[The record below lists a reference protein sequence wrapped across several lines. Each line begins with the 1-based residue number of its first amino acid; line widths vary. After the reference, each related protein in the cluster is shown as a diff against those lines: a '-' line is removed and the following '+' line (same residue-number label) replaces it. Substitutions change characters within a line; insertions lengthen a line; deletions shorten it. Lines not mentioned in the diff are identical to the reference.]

1 MKIAIYS
8 PNGTLTSKEGSHR
21 TAWALMRADQISR
34 EGHDVDVIYTKDE
47 AKTNW
52 EQYDKIY
59 CYLGMEWAGAI
70 NLFGGASPENREKFD
85 RMIGFGDKLEWLD
98 ERPIGLG
105 DLIAKRWPDF
115 PKDVL
120 NSRAES
126 ASVHTQKASS
136 YIILGDSH
144 SLNWYIPGASVIRH
158 DGKTLF
164 GALESGIT
172 SFIPYIPKKLC
183 VCFGNIDIR
192 HHLSRQSHPM
202 VAAIDLFARLQQ
214 QLYDIQK
221 QSGCEIEVVAPVYIE
236 NESRKLPKTGWYK
249 GTPFAGTWQERE
261 DLRSKID
268 ELFRE
273 MCANHGWT
281 YLEYP
286 QYFRNMAGEMNEEYM
301 EKPGSV
307 HMSWAHG
314 RMNRMLKGEDA

>member
-1 MKIAIYS
+1 MKIATYS

-21 TAWALMRADQISR
+21 TAWAYMRADQISR
-34 EGHDVDVIYTKDE
+34 DGHDVDIVYTKDE
-47 AKTNW
+47 TKTDW

-70 NLFGGASPENREKFD
+70 NLFGGATDENREKFD
-85 RMIGFGDKLEWLD
+85 RLIGFGDKLEWLD

-105 DLIAKRWPDF
+105 DLIAKRWPNF

-120 NSRAES
+120 NARATS
-126 ASVHTQKASS
+126 APVHTQKAAK

-164 GALESGIT
+164 GALESGIS
-172 SFIPYIPKKLC
+172 SFLPYIPDELA

-192 HHLSRQSHPM
+192 HHLMRQEHP
-202 VAAIDLFARLQQ
+202 VPALADLLARLQQ
-214 QLYDIQK
+214 QLVDIQRD
-221 QSGCEIEVVAPVYIE
+221 SGCGIQIVAPIYIE
-236 NESRKLPKTGWYK
+236 HESRKLPKTGWYK
-249 GTPFAGTWQERE
+249 GTPFAGTWAERE
-261 DLRSKID
+261 NLRALMD
-268 ELFRE
+268 FFLRDA
-273 MCANHGWT
+273 CAHHGWT

-286 QYFRNMAGEMNEEYM
+286 SYFRNESGRMDEEYM

-307 HMSWAHG
+307 HVSWAHG
-314 RMNRMLKGEDA
+314 RFGRMLRGEAA

>member
-8 PNGTLTSKEGSHR
+8 PNGTLSPKEGSHR

-34 EGHDVDVIYTKDE
+34 DGHDVDLIYTRDE
-47 AKTNW
+47 SKTNW

-59 CYLGMEWAGAI
+59 CYLGMEWSGTL
-70 NLFGGASPENREKFD
+70 NLFGGASDENREKFD
-85 RMIGFGDKLEWLD
+85 RLIGFGDKLEWLD
-98 ERPIGLG
+98 ERPVGLG
-105 DLIAKRWPDF
+105 DLIAKRWPNF
-115 PKDVL
+115 PKDAL
-120 NSRAES
+120 NARATG
-126 ASVHTQKASS
+126 APVHTQKASS

-164 GALESGIT
+164 GALESGIS
-172 SFIPYIPKKLC
+172 SFLPYIPEKLC

-192 HHLSRQSHPM
+192 HHLMRQAHPLLSLGEM
-202 VAAIDLFARLQQ
+202 IVNLEK
-214 QLYDIQK
+214 QLAQLEDA
-221 QSGCEIEVVAPVYIE
+221 EIEIVAPVYIE

-249 GTPFAGTWQERE
+249 GTPFAGTWEERE
-261 DLRSKID
+261 FLRKKMD
-268 ELFRE
+268 ESLRE
-273 MCANHGWT
+273 MCLDRGWK

-286 QYFRNMAGEMNEEYM
+286 FYFRNNEGEMDEEYM

-314 RMNRMLKGEDA
+314 RMNRLLRGEAE

>member
-1 MKIAIYS
+1 MRIAIHS
-8 PNGTLTSKEGSHR
+8 PNGTLTDREGSHR

-34 EGHDVDVIYTKDE
+34 EGHDVDVIYTKNE
-47 AKTNW
+47 ASTDW

-70 NLFGGASPENREKFD
+70 NLFGGASDENREKFD
-85 RMIGFGDKLEWLD
+85 RLIGFGDKLEWLD
-98 ERPIGLG
+98 ERPVGLG
-105 DLIAKRWPDF
+105 DLIARRWPNF

-120 NSRAES
+120 NARAIS
-126 ASVHTQKASS
+126 APVHTQKASS

-164 GALESGIT
+164 GALESGIS
-172 SFIPYIPKKLC
+172 SFLEYIPDELC

-192 HHLSRQSHPM
+192 HHLFRQPHPLPALIDM
-202 VAAIDLFARLQQ
+202 VVRLQQ
-214 QLYDIQK
+214 QLYDIQRD
-221 QSGCEIEVVAPVYIE
+221 SGCGIQIVAPVYIE

-249 GTPFAGTWQERE
+249 GTPFAGSWEERE
-261 DLRSKID
+261 FLRKKMD
-268 ELFRE
+268 ELLRDV
-273 MCANHGWT
+273 CTNNGWT

-286 QYFRNMAGEMNEEYM
+286 FYFRNMAGEMDEQYM

-314 RMNRMLKGEDA
+314 RMNRMLRGEEE

>member
-21 TAWALMRADQISR
+21 TAWAYMRADQISR
-34 EGHDVDVIYTKDE
+34 DGHDVDIVYTKDE
-47 AKTNW
+47 TKTDW

-70 NLFGGASPENREKFD
+70 NLFGGATDENREKFD
-85 RMIGFGDKLEWLD
+85 RLIGFGDKLEWLD

-105 DLIAKRWPDF
+105 DLIAKRWPNF

-120 NSRAES
+120 NARATS
-126 ASVHTQKASS
+126 APVHTQKAAK

-164 GALESGIT
+164 GALESGIS
-172 SFIPYIPKKLC
+172 SFLPYIPDELA

-192 HHLSRQSHPM
+192 HHLMRQEHP
-202 VAAIDLFARLQQ
+202 VPALADLLARLQQ
-214 QLYDIQK
+214 QLVDIQRD
-221 QSGCEIEVVAPVYIE
+221 SGCGIQIVAPIYIE
-236 NESRKLPKTGWYK
+236 HESRKLPKTGWYK
-249 GTPFAGTWQERE
+249 GTPFAGTWAERE
-261 DLRSKID
+261 NLRALMD
-268 ELFRE
+268 FFLRDA
-273 MCANHGWT
+273 CAHHGWT

-286 QYFRNMAGEMNEEYM
+286 SYFRNESGRMDEEYM

-307 HMSWAHG
+307 HVSWAHG
-314 RMNRMLKGEDA
+314 RFGRMLRGEAA